1 MVGKLFPRTR
11 SKRITKAPLCFRDQ
25 SPPRYCRDDTIPSA
39 QPLDIW
45 PRIRTR
51 GMKSYLDSDSA
62 EIFPSPPRL
71 GESRSSRR
79 GESVP
84 TGLNLIEK
92 CFPTKRFR
100 AATGAL
106 FPTSFRQIWVG
117 TRSRNEEEGSMDFS
131 NSPSDN
137 WKHCCWLIPS
147 SALAPHPS
155 VPMTSSSYHISRQVV
170 IAA

>member
-1 MVGKLFPRTR
+1 METNFSKCILSIDEDEGEEIALRRANNIVGKLFPRTR

-71 GESRSSRR
+71 GESRSSAAR
-79 GESVP
+79 V
-84 TGLNLIEK
+84 
-92 CFPTKRFR
+92 FPR
-100 AATGAL
+100 
-106 FPTSFRQIWVG
+106 
-117 TRSRNEEEGSMDFS
+117 D
-131 NSPSDN
+131 
-137 WKHCCWLIPS
+137 
-147 SALAPHPS
+147 
-155 VPMTSSSYHISRQVV
+155 
-170 IAA
+170 